1 MLVGFPT
8 KDAYALCT
16 FAYSTGPGTEPILF
30 EGRTDGTIVP
40 ARGPGDF
47 GWDAVFQPKGF
58 HKTCAKF
65 YLTVHNAESE
75 TSYAEMTKEEKNNIS
90 HRYRALE
97 KLRAYLA
104 TASMDTEN
112 NL

>member
-16 FAYSTGPGTEPILF
+16 FAYSAGPGTEPILF
-30 EGRTDGTIVP
+30 EGRTEGMIVP

-58 HKTCAKF
+58 HKTCANSCW
-65 YLTVHNAESE
+65 VVRNAENVK
-75 TSYAEMTKEEKNNIS
+75 AMPK
-90 HRYRALE
+90 
-97 KLRAYLA
+97 
-104 TASMDTEN
+104 
-112 NL
+112 

>member
-16 FAYSTGPGTEPILF
+16 FAYSAGPGTEPILF
-30 EGRTDGTIVP
+30 EGRTDGAIVP

-47 GWDAVFQPKGF
+47 EWDPVFQPKGF
-58 HKTCAKF
+58 HKTCVDPCLIF
-65 YLTVHNAESE
+65 HHAESR
-75 TSYAEMTKEEKNNIS
+75 TSYAEMTKEEKNIIS

-104 TASMDTEN
+104 TMSVETEN
-112 NL
+112 